1 MKAAKGTEPFKE
13 HGKTN
18 REINKLKAKLP
29 RVKVDQ
35 VIDEFHETVHTEEVN
50 RQLHGIFPAP
60 RCSIRR
66 ASRTSSRSGPWSLS
80 SSFSPSTSLSW
91 VRYSNS
97 GSSSSKPSCNFA
109 SAKRRRTSLR
119 GRGGASRPSKPKRD
133 NISLA

>member
-1 MKAAKGTEPFKE
+1 MKAAKGTELFKE

-60 RCSIRR
+60 EVLNPP
-66 ASRTSSRSGPWSLS
+66 T
-80 SSFSPSTSLSW
+80 
-91 VRYSNS
+91 
-97 GSSSSKPSCNFA
+97 FA
-109 SAKRRRTSLR
+109 
-119 GRGGASRPSKPKRD
+119 
-133 NISLA
+133 